1 MKKIAIFFLIVIII
15 IGGIYYIY
23 LNYKANYNEAQME
36 NKEFVRYDGK
46 QIKGSDLTSLINK
59 AVDNNEKNEVL
70 KDEKGKYLNNDSNS
84 IQIDIKMIDTD
95 ETYQMET
102 IYNGGMEKFMQFYGE
117 IEFQCT
123 KIEYHQATKKVKYML
138 FEQITQ

>member
-1 MKKIAIFFLIVIII
+1 MKKIAVFFLIVIII
-15 IGGIYYIY
+15 TGGIYYIY
-23 LNYKANYNEAQME
+23 LNYKANYNEAQMA
-36 NKEFVRYDGK
+36 NKEFVRYEGK
-46 QIKGSDLTSLINK
+46 QIYGSDLTSIINK

-70 KDEKGKYLNNDSNS
+70 KDEKGKYLNNDSDS
-84 IQIDIKMIDTD
+84 IQIEIKMIDTD

-123 KIEYHQATKKVKYML
+123 KIEYHQETKKVKYML